1 MNYVRR
7 NWYILG
13 LLPGTLVTAWLAW
26 GWNDITWVQKLL
38 ALNFIVLMLHEFEE
52 YYWPGG
58 FPWIC
63 NEVLMPKAGGPPD
76 RYVLNR
82 NNAAFVNLLAW
93 VFYLVPVF
101 FPKFIWLG
109 LGQILFGLIGQVIEH
124 GVIINRKLKTL
135 YNPGL
140 VAVVLGHVPLG
151 ILYLME
157 VVGQGAAQWWDL
169 LFGVLYLGFFS
180 GVIMQRIAFG
190 PLASPTSPYPF
201 SAEEMNRND
210 RERHLRRAGIQ
221 PRPFSSATGFS
232 SLA

>member
-13 LLPGTLVTAWLAW
+13 LVPGTLVAAWLAW
-26 GWNDITWVQKLL
+26 GWNDITLVQKLL

-63 NEVLMPKAGGPPD
+63 NEVLMPKADGPPD

-101 FPKFIWLG
+101 FPNL
-109 LGQILFGLIGQVIEH
+109 
-124 GVIINRKLKTL
+124 
-135 YNPGL
+135 
-140 VAVVLGHVPLG
+140 
-151 ILYLME
+151 
-157 VVGQGAAQWWDL
+157 
-169 LFGVLYLGFFS
+169 S
-180 GVIMQRIAFG
+180 G
-190 PLASPTSPYPF
+190 LASAKSY
-201 SAEEMNRND
+201 SV
-210 RERHLRRAGIQ
+210 
-221 PRPFSSATGFS
+221 
-232 SLA
+232 

>member
-1 MNYVRR
+1 M
-7 NWYILG
+7 
-13 LLPGTLVTAWLAW
+13 
-26 GWNDITWVQKLL
+26 
-38 ALNFIVLMLHEFEE
+38 
-52 YYWPGG
+52 
-58 FPWIC
+58 
-63 NEVLMPKAGGPPD
+63 
-76 RYVLNR
+76 
-82 NNAAFVNLLAW
+82 
-93 VFYLVPVF
+93 FYLLPVF
-101 FPKFIWLG
+101 FPNLIWLG
-109 LGQILFGLIGQVIEH
+109 IGQALFGLVGQVIVH
-124 GVIINRKLKTL
+124 GVIINRKLKTW

-157 VVGQGAAQWWDL
+157 VVGQGTAQWWDL

-210 RERHLRRAGIQ
+210 RERRLRRAGIQ

-232 SLA
+232 SPG

>member
-1 MNYVRR
+1 
-7 NWYILG
+7 
-13 LLPGTLVTAWLAW
+13 
-26 GWNDITWVQKLL
+26 
-38 ALNFIVLMLHEFEE
+38 
-52 YYWPGG
+52 
-58 FPWIC
+58 
-63 NEVLMPKAGGPPD
+63 MPKVGGPPD

-101 FPKFIWLG
+101 FPNVIWLG
-109 LGQILFGLIGQVIEH
+109 LGQVLFGLIGQVIVH
-124 GVIINRKLKTL
+124 GVIINWKLKTW

-140 VAVVLGHVPLG
+140 VAIMLGHVPLG

-157 VVGQGAAQWWDL
+157 VVGQGTAQWWDL

-210 RERHLRRAGIQ
+210 RERRLRRAGIQ
-221 PRPFSSATGFS
+221 PRPLSTATGF
-232 SLA
+232 